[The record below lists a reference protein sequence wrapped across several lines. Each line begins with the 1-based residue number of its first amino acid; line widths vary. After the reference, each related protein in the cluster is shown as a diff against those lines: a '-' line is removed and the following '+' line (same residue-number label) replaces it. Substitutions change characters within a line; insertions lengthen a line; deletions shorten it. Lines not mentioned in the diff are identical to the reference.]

1 MFIALYTLASTA
13 DLYLSPALETLTVK
27 FGISESLAGVTL
39 LAFGNGAPDVF
50 SSISATG
57 DVSSDGTSDAVKSVS
72 LLLGGTVFI
81 SCVVIAL
88 STNASTENKKIT
100 VTPRYFIRD
109 IVFYLITC
117 TYLLVAMLIIKEIN
131 IYVALGLI
139 ILYAIYV
146 VLVVLQSKQKLQE
159 VDEHEQSANIRA
171 NKFNELA

>member
-1 MFIALYTLASTA
+1 M
-13 DLYLSPALETLTVK
+13 
-27 FGISESLAGVTL
+27 
-39 LAFGNGAPDVF
+39 
-50 SSISATG
+50 
-57 DVSSDGTSDAVKSVS
+57 
-72 LLLGGTVFI
+72 
-81 SCVVIAL
+81 
-88 STNASTENKKIT
+88 
-100 VTPRYFIRD
+100 
-109 IVFYLITC
+109 FYLITC